1 MWLVAL
7 ILAAMAKLPADNPA
21 ADLVA
26 RAYSITDGDE
36 QQALYH
42 DWAETYDEAMIG
54 GLKYVSPRK
63 CAALYARHKADMTG
77 LILDVGCGTGLAG
90 SELVKLGF
98 TQMDGLDLSES
109 MLEMAGK
116 RGLYRKLF
124 EADLL
129 KPLDIETGVYD
140 GAICT
145 GTFTHAH
152 VGAQCLDEIVRTLKS
167 GAVFAFTVHREVH
180 DELGFGVKLAG
191 LEGTGVLS
199 QKEHTRDIYF
209 AGSEEAEGHYYAYVK
224 V

>member
-1 MWLVAL
+1 
-7 ILAAMAKLPADNPA
+7 MAKLPADNPA

-54 GLKYVSPRK
+54 SLKYASPRK
-63 CAALYARHKADMTG
+63 CAALYAGHQADKNG
-77 LILDVGCGTGLAG
+77 VILDVGCGTGLAG
-90 SELVKLGF
+90 SELAKLGF
-98 TQMDGLDLSES
+98 TRMDGLDLSKS
-109 MLEMAGK
+109 MLEMAGQ

-129 KPLDIETGVYD
+129 KPLEIETGVYD

-152 VGAQCLDEIVRTLKS
+152 VGAECLDEIARTLKP

-180 DELGFGVKLAG
+180 DKLGFDVKLAE
-191 LEGTGVLS
+191 LERAGVLS
-199 QKEHTRDIYF
+199 QKEHTRDVYF
-209 AGSEEAEGHYYAYVK
+209 DGSKEAEGHYYAYVK

>member
-1 MWLVAL
+1 
-7 ILAAMAKLPADNPA
+7 MAKLPADNPA

-26 RAYSITDGDE
+26 RAYSITDADE

-42 DWAETYDEAMIG
+42 DWAGTYDEAMIG
-54 GLKYVSPRK
+54 DLNYVSPQK
-63 CAALYARHKADMTG
+63 CAALYARHQADKSG

-90 SELVKLGF
+90 SELAKLGYDM
-98 TQMDGLDLSES
+98 MDGIDLSES

-124 EADLL
+124 VADLL

-152 VGAQCLDEIVRTLKS
+152 VGAECLDEIVRTLKP
-167 GAVFAFTVHREVH
+167 GGLFAFTVHREVH
-180 DELGFGVKLAG
+180 DELGFGAKLAA
-191 LEGTGVLS
+191 LERAGVLT

-209 AGSEEAEGHYYAYVK
+209 EDSQEAEGHYYAYVK
-224 V
+224 A